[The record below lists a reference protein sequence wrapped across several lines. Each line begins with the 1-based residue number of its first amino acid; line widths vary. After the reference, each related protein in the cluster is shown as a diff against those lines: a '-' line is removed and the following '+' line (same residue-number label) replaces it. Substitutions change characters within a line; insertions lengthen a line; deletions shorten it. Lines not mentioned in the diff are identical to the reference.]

1 MRRLAFSDAALDNLA
16 DIQNYIARESG
27 RGVAEAFGENIVAR
41 CERLASLPGTLGTA
55 RPDLAADMRSTPHR
69 GYTLYFRYGDALLE
83 IIAVL
88 EAHRDA
94 IAYFGEALPDD

>member
-1 MRRLAFSDAALDNLA
+1 
-16 DIQNYIARESG
+16 
-27 RGVAEAFGENIVAR
+27 
-41 CERLASLPGTLGTA
+41 
-55 RPDLAADMRSTPHR
+55 MRSTPHR

-94 IAYFGEALPDD
+94 IAYFGEALPDN

>member
-1 MRRLAFSDAALDNLA
+1 LRSATLRSTTSLISRIISPAK
-16 DIQNYIARESG
+16 SG
-27 RGVAEAFGENIVAR
+27 RGVAEVLGENIVAR

-69 GYTLYFRYGDALLE
+69 GYTLYFPYGDALLE
-83 IIAVL
+83 IIAML